1 VDVGA
6 DKDEE
11 ADAEM
16 ATANIEGGY
25 IPYVPRSRVSELCG
39 CWWLCNCPNI
49 SHSHLIFKLLVV
61 KISHV
66 LLWQFIF

>member
-1 VDVGA
+1 
-6 DKDEE
+6 
-11 ADAEM
+11 M
-16 ATANIEGGY
+16 ATQTSATDGTDGSCVPRFRIPSFAAAGGY
-25 IPYVPRSRVSELCG
+25 ATAPTVLLY
-39 CWWLCNCPNI
+39 I